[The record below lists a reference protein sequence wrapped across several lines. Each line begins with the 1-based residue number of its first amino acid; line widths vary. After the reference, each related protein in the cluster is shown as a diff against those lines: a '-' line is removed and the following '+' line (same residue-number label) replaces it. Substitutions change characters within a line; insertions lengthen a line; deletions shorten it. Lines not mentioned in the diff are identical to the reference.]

1 MKRAAPT
8 GGASRGTKK
17 ARAVSDDEDAAGDD
31 DGEWLRAAGVPL
43 LQYVLEV
50 AVDACVCV
58 RVWPFLSA
66 LQVTMAAITVRVVGG
81 SSRRSMGSIFSP
93 THSLCFTGYLPPP
106 PSPPPPAA

>member
-58 RVWPFLSA
+58 CVCVSVAFSERFAGDDGSDHGP
-66 LQVTMAAITVRVVGG
+66 GG
-81 SSRRSMGSIFSP
+81 GW
-93 THSLCFTGYLPPP
+93 
-106 PSPPPPAA
+106 